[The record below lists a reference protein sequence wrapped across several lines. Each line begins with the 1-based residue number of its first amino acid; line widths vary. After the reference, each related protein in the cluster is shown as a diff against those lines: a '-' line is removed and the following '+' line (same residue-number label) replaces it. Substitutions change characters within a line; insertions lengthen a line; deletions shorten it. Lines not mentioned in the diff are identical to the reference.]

1 LADRKSHRSGSGYE
15 AEYLVVEI
23 SLEED
28 QMLKLSRIPFSGKVV
43 ALVLFTVI
51 FVGGATFGSAYYFFS
66 KSFDEQAQKKMEL
79 ISVEIQRT
87 LNDLL
92 DRVKRHAA
100 SFSTRPDLAEAVERK
115 DSKLLQKLGKDLMT
129 DNRLDVLTIVD
140 TEGKV
145 IARGHSEK
153 TGDSIGYQIN
163 VKRALAGE
171 VSGGIEE
178 GTVVKFSLRAGA
190 PVKINGLIVGT
201 ISTGIDLT
209 ATSAF
214 VDEVK
219 KRFDVEC
226 TIFKNDER
234 VSTTL
239 EKDGKRVIG
248 TKMDNPKVIETVLRN
263 GKKYLN
269 RNTIN
274 GKDYDTAYWPIM
286 GADAKIAGMLF
297 IGNDRAGME
306 SLRSAVIMAV
316 FIAVLTIGLLAIAT
330 GYLLTRSIV
339 RPMLKSTSFL
349 DQGVSEVSGASDQV
363 SSSSQQLAKGVAEQ
377 AASIEET
384 SASLEELSSMTRQNA
399 NNANQANRLMESTKE
414 SVSRSTQI
422 MDRLTTSMGEISRA
436 SEETSKIIKTID
448 EIAFQTNLLA
458 LNAAVEAAR
467 AGEVGAGFAVVAD
480 EVRNLA
486 MRAAEAARNT
496 AGLIEGTVKRVR
508 DGSELVGETEKEFRE
523 VALNVERVGELIVE
537 ISVASLEQA
546 QGIEQI
552 NKAVMEMDRVVQ
564 HNASNAEESAS
575 ASEELSAQ
583 AERMK
588 DIVVELVSMV
598 QGANGR
604 MNETSGSLV
613 SSERKVIKDTPKGLI
628 THDNKSN
635 GRVQKGNGKGPSHF
649 SKREPGMD
657 QLIPLG
663 NTEISQF

>member
-1 LADRKSHRSGSGYE
+1 M
-15 AEYLVVEI
+15 EI